1 VSERLA
7 NEDGFTLIEL
17 LLVCVLMI
25 VVLGATLTT
34 LSSFQTNAS
43 VNERQNDAQDEAR
56 RSIDGL
62 ARELRNLASPVNYD
76 PDAIKRFE
84 ADDLIVQSVGE
95 TRPPG
100 SSNSRNTQYVRY
112 CYDQANDV
120 VYRQELTWTSS
131 TAPDVPGATPCP
143 GDGWGNQQVVAGEIT
158 NDARPLFTYNG
169 ATARTITEIHASLF
183 VDLERSAR
191 PKETSV
197 ETTVFLRNQNR
208 NPIARFTAAPTA
220 DGAILL
226 NGSES
231 EDPEERALTYFWY
244 DADRSNLL
252 VGQGIVY
259 SYLPPSRGPRR
270 VFLRVEDPA
279 KLDSSAPI
287 QTVCVP
293 GGGFTCVDD

>member
-1 VSERLA
+1 MSRLQA
-7 NEDGFTLIEL
+7 EDGFTLVEL
-17 LLVCVLMI
+17 LLVSVLML

-34 LSSFQTNAS
+34 LTSFQTNAS
-43 VNERQNDAQDEAR
+43 VNEQVNDAQDEAR

-84 ADDLIVQSVGE
+84 GDDLIVQSVAD

-112 CYDQANDV
+112 CVDQDDDV
-120 VYRQELTWTSS
+120 VYRQTRTWTVA
-131 TAPDVPGATPCP
+131 TAPAVPSGTDCP
-143 GDGWGNQQVVAGEIT
+143 SASGWTSTRVVAHEVV
-158 NDARPLFTYNG
+158 NDSRPLFTYNS
-169 ATARTITEIHASLF
+169 TSARTITEIHTSLF
-183 VDLERSAR
+183 VDLERARR
-191 PKETSV
+191 PKETAIS
-197 ETTVFLRNQNR
+197 TTVFLRNQNR
-208 NPIARFTAAPTA
+208 VPIARFTAAPTA

-244 DADRSNLL
+244 DPDRNPQL
-252 VGQGIVY
+252 VGQGIVFTY
-259 SYLPPSRGPRR
+259 TPPARGNRR
-270 VFLRVEDPA
+270 VYLRVEDPA
-279 KLDSSAPI
+279 TLESVAPT

-293 GGGFTCVDD
+293 GGGVTC

>member
-1 VSERLA
+1 M
-7 NEDGFTLIEL
+7 EDGFTLIEL

-56 RSIDGL
+56 RSIDAL

-84 ADDLIVQSVGE
+84 ADDMIVQSVAT
-95 TRPPG
+95 TREPD
-100 SSNSRNTQYVRY
+100 SSNARNTQYVRY
-112 CYDQANDV
+112 CYDQANDL
-120 VYRQELTWTSS
+120 VYRQALTWETLF
-131 TAPDVPGATPCP
+131 APEVPSGETCP
-143 GDGWGNQQVVAGEIT
+143 AGGWGSQRVVAGEVA

-169 ATARTITEIHASLF
+169 TTARTITEIQASLF
-183 VDLERSAR
+183 IDLDREAR
-191 PKETSV
+191 PKETTLA
-197 ETTVFLRNQNR
+197 TTVFLRNQNR
-208 NPIARFTAAPTA
+208 NPIARFTVAPGT

-231 EDPEERALTYFWY
+231 EDPEERELRYFWY
-244 DADRSNLL
+244 DADRGDML
-252 VGQGIVY
+252 VGEGIVY
-259 SYLPPSRGPRR
+259 SYLPPTRGPRQ

-279 KLDSSAPI
+279 ELESTAPV

-293 GGGFTCVDD
+293 GGGFTC